1 VKLVFSVRLAGQGNK
16 TLQAYVYDKSEPY
29 TWITSENRAQS
40 PVNVRQ
46 PWWQPYAI
54 GAAVIGVIVLF
65 VFGMY
70 ARRKIKAG
78 EWRPIRGRRGG
89 GEKGGEE
96 ERKPRREV
104 KEEKKRL

>member
-1 VKLVFSVRLAGQGNK
+1 MKLVFTVRLYGQGNK
-16 TLQAYVYDKSEPY
+16 TLQAYVFDKSEPY
-29 TWITSENRAQS
+29 TWITPENKAS
-40 PVNVRQ
+40 IPINVRQ
-46 PWWQPYAI
+46 PWWQPWAI
-54 GAAVIGVIVLF
+54 AGAVIGVIVLF

-70 ARRKIKAG
+70 FRRKVKAG
-78 EWRPIRGRRGG
+78 EWRPLRGRR